1 MVGPPIRLLPW
12 TAQLPLSL
20 RCSVPISKNCPGLL
34 TIGRLQ
40 WYRFRQLTSGGEN
53 SMSDANC
60 LFCRILRGEIP
71 AKKIYEDE
79 HVFAFEDINP
89 QAPTHVLIIPKKHF
103 AGLKEAEA
111 ADAEIIGR
119 CHLAAAQIARQ
130 RNIEQGYRTVLN
142 VGPGAGQSVFHL
154 HVHLL
159 GGRPLAWP
167 PG

>member
-1 MVGPPIRLLPW
+1 MTTEHVDQTMTDP
-12 TAQLPLSL
+12 
-20 RCSVPISKNCPGLL
+20 
-34 TIGRLQ
+34 
-40 WYRFRQLTSGGEN
+40 TS
-53 SMSDANC
+53 DC

-71 AKKIYEDE
+71 AKKVYEDE

-89 QAPTHVLIIPKKHF
+89 KAPTHVLVIPKKHF
-103 AGLKEAEA
+103 AGLKEAQVGN
-111 ADAEIIGR
+111 AEVIGR
-119 CHLAAAQIARQ
+119 CHLAAAEIARQ

-159 GGRPLAWP
+159 GGRHLGWP